1 MFIFNNLSI
10 SSTLLSVLLLLLA
23 LVVLLEVLLAFILDP
38 TSASKLLKSGM
49 APLSNPKVVRFVKQ
63 NCVSLVAVWQCL
75 ENCHDFVDSI
85 LQNVGIICQYH
96 FIIPFGILSLLSPL
110 IGLKTPCNL

>member
-63 NCVSLVAVWQCL
+63 NCKLGCSLAM
-75 ENCHDFVDSI
+75 S
-85 LQNVGIICQYH
+85 
-96 FIIPFGILSLLSPL
+96 
-110 IGLKTPCNL
+110 

>member
-1 MFIFNNLSI
+1 MMIIIIEEKSVWNMFIFNNLSI

-49 APLSNPKVVRFVKQ
+49 APLSNPQGCSFCETKLCKLG
-63 NCVSLVAVWQCL
+63 CSLTM
-75 ENCHDFVDSI
+75 S
-85 LQNVGIICQYH
+85 
-96 FIIPFGILSLLSPL
+96 
-110 IGLKTPCNL
+110 